1 MWQEM
6 SYGKSSWKLHF
17 EHQTR
22 SFMRR
27 TIQRIVTV
35 ETTTTMKISWEADRN
50 PSQPKNDPAADELAA
65 REILPESTPPGP
77 TVIETKEANLP
88 ETQIIRNPPAEGL
101 PDDLNTYP
109 LKKGNEK
116 S

>member
-1 MWQEM
+1 
-6 SYGKSSWKLHF
+6 
-17 EHQTR
+17 
-22 SFMRR
+22 MRR
-27 TIQRIVTV
+27 IIERIVTV
-35 ETTTTMKISWEADRN
+35 VTTTTWKISWDTDPN
-50 PSQPKNDPAADELAA
+50 PAQPKNDPASYEYSH

-77 TVIETKEANLP
+77 TVIEAKEANLP
-88 ETQIIRNPPAEGL
+88 EAQIIRNPPAEGL